1 MENVR
6 VIELLK
12 EIKLLMLGKN
22 KTDRWLDLKQASKY
36 CSLSP
41 ATLRRRVKSGKLK
54 ASNNLGKMLIKE
66 SELERMLN
74 N

>member
-22 KTDRWLDLKQASKY
+22 KTDRWLDVKKASKY
-36 CSLSP
+36 SSLSP
-41 ATLRRRVKSGKLK
+41 ATLRRSVKSGKLK

-66 SELERMLN
+66 SELEKMLSS
-74 N
+74 